1 MTYKTHLSFGI
12 LFSAIYFLDIQRLE
26 LSAGLAAILVFST
39 LLGAS
44 APDLDTPTGELWDK
58 IPAGSILSRIINPV
72 FIGGH
77 RHLSHS
83 LIGMGIFVWLFWLL
97 LKFVTPLNSV
107 FLILYSAKAVSAFA
121 LGFASHLFAN
131 SLTEDGV
138 PLLFLL
144 DYHFGIPPN
153 PFAKMRIKTG
163 QWFENLVVYPVVNL
177 AIIAII
183 YQQYI
188 RTINKSLQNLIIF

>member
-1 MTYKTHLSFGI
+1 M
-12 LFSAIYFLDIQRLE
+12 AIKKLE
-26 LSAGLAAILVFST
+26 LTPALATILIFST

-44 APDLDTPTGELWDK
+44 VPDLDTPTGELWQK
-58 IPAGSILSRIINPV
+58 VPAGSILSRIIHPV

-83 LIGMGIFVWLFWLL
+83 LIGLGIFTFLYSVL
-97 LKFVTPLNSV
+97 LKWLGLHFSFVLLTFNFTL
-107 FLILYSAKAVSAFA
+107 LAFV
-121 LGFASHLFAN
+121 LGFCSHLFAD

-138 PLLFLL
+138 PLLFPL

-177 AIIAII
+177 VIIAII
-183 YQQYI
+183 YQRYI
-188 RTINKSLQNLIIF
+188 GIINK